1 MTVFICAVP
10 LITAPVEV
18 GFGIL
23 IVCTGIP
30 VYIIFVKWKP
40 KALTDWGGK
49 ICSVLYQVCVR
60 LVLHAI
66 LMPYKSLNCG
76 KKDPYQLMK
85 TKL

>member
-1 MTVFICAVP
+1 MIMTVFICAVP

-49 ICSVLYQVCVR
+49 LLIYKICSVLYQLCVR
-60 LVLHAI
+60 LVL
-66 LMPYKSLNCG
+66 LY
-76 KKDPYQLMK
+76 
-85 TKL
+85 

>member
-1 MTVFICAVP
+1 MIMTVFICAVP

-30 VYIIFVKWKP
+30 VYLIFVKWQP

-49 ICSVLYQVCVR
+49 SIDSTLIT
-60 LVLHAI
+60 LI
-66 LMPYKSLNCG
+66 LIYLF
-76 KKDPYQLMK
+76 
-85 TKL
+85 